1 MEFHANNAALRKE
14 PRDFAGQN
22 TGPTGLFEDS
32 VRCLR
37 NFLDNL
43 AFPPSIEPERCD
55 AGNMIIAPS
64 ISRKKR
70 SANSS
75 GRLFMGQT
83 PTDYDLILFKERQ
96 LGPTKEELN
105 FLLSVVRGIYPRDE
119 TEALIA
125 VQMAAIDN
133 ATMAVARRLNRVET
147 ISQQDSA
154 STMLNKLA
162 RTFAV
167 QFEALKK
174 YRSTGEQTIKVQ
186 HVTVNDGG
194 HRRQRQSEGWS
205 YGDKWSAAS

>member
-1 MEFHANNAALRKE
+1 
-14 PRDFAGQN
+14 
-22 TGPTGLFEDS
+22 
-32 VRCLR
+32 
-37 NFLDNL
+37 
-43 AFPPSIEPERCD
+43 
-55 AGNMIIAPS
+55 
-64 ISRKKR
+64 
-70 SANSS
+70 
-75 GRLFMGQT
+75 MGQT

-96 LGPTKEELN
+96 SGPTKEELN
-105 FLLSVVRGIYPRDE
+105 FLLSVVRGINPRDE

-133 ATMAVARRLNRVET
+133 ATMAVARCLNRVEA
-147 ISQQDSA
+147 IPQQDSA

-194 HRRQRQSEGWS
+194 HRRQHQPEEWS